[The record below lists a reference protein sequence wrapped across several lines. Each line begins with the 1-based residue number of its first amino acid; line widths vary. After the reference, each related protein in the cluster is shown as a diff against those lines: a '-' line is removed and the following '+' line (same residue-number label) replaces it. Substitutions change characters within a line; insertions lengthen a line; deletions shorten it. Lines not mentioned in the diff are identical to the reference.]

1 MVEVTKEAGVCVVCV
16 LVALPVAAAG
26 VGRIAARQEAEAADA
41 VAAVVEQEDA
51 AAAVDGQV

>member
-1 MVEVTKEAGVCVVCV
+1 MCVVCV
-16 LVALPVAAAG
+16 VVALPVAAAG